1 MESIFSACLSAPDSK
16 NTNIAWRQIY
26 FRHHMDPMYSASPA
40 RSAWCLVSF
49 FAARS
54 DLLPSG
60 ETPVHQKTTGGL
72 RFSLSSK
79 VLTKLKKRGEKGGA
93 ARMEGS
99 TQVKLFWWANY
110 PYTIH
115 LLYTHYYL
123 YIQIIWSFP
132 KLGTPNHPF
141 LDWFSKN
148 KINTPMWK

>member
-1 MESIFSACLSAPDSK
+1 MESILSACLSAPDSK

-79 VLTKLKKRGEKGGA
+79 VLTKLKKTWGKRGCCKNGGFNT
-93 ARMEGS
+93 S
-99 TQVKLFWWANY
+99 QTILVSKLSLHY
-110 PYTIH
+110 SSIIYTITTCIYRSYGAFPNWVPLIIH
-115 LLYTHYYL
+115 F
-123 YIQIIWSFP
+123 YIDFQ
-132 KLGTPNHPF
+132 
-141 LDWFSKN
+141 
-148 KINTPMWK
+148 KIK

>member
-1 MESIFSACLSAPDSK
+1 
-16 NTNIAWRQIY
+16 
-26 FRHHMDPMYSASPA
+26 MDPMYSASPA

-99 TQVKLFWWANY
+99 FIY
-110 PYTIH
+110 YIH
-115 LLYTHYYL
+115 ITTCIYRSYGAFPNWVPLIIHF
-123 YIQIIWSFP
+123 YIDFQ
-132 KLGTPNHPF
+132 
-141 LDWFSKN
+141 
-148 KINTPMWK
+148 KIK